1 MTTRGLI
8 IRGALAILVLVTLAS
23 TFYTVS
29 EQEQVVITQFGE
41 PIGQA
46 ISTPGLHV
54 KVPFTQDVNVF
65 DKRWLEWNGNPNQVP
80 TRDKKYI
87 WVETYARWRIANP
100 LLFFQRLR
108 DERGAQ
114 SRLDDIIDGET
125 RNVIASHNLIEI
137 VRVSNRA
144 FEAAEEAEDVMEAE
158 TMRQVELGRDKIT
171 RLILERASQVMPD
184 YGIELVD
191 VQIQRINYIETVQ
204 AKVFDRMI
212 SGAQAHRRPLPL
224 GRSGEERRD
233 PRQEGARAQGDRVRG
248 LQEDPGGDGR
258 RRREGDRHLRRG
270 LQPRSRALQV
280 PAHDG
285 DLQDHH
291 RQAELADAV
300 DRRRRLPLPAVGKRG
315 RARPARGEAL
325 MAAATDWDPYGV
337 LNVARTATPEQIR
350 AAYLRQAARY
360 HPDQHH
366 GNPLEEL
373 ASARMAEINRA
384 YELLSDRPRRAAFDA
399 GARTKTARAA
409 AERGMSGRFMKGA
422 ALLLAV
428 PLVFRTGAV
437 IVRVLAALFRLL
449 FEALASL
456 RGPRLAAVAGLTAL
470 VVLLFATFRRTR
482 R

>member
-1 MTTRGLI
+1 M
-8 IRGALAILVLVTLAS
+8 
-23 TFYTVS
+23 
-29 EQEQVVITQFGE
+29 
-41 PIGQA
+41 
-46 ISTPGLHV
+46 
-54 KVPFTQDVNVF
+54 KVPFAQDANVF

-114 SRLDDIIDGET
+114 SRLDDIIDGDT
-125 RNVIASHNLIEI
+125 RNVIANHNLIEV
-137 VRVSNRA
+137 VRISNRA
-144 FEAAEEAEDVMEAE
+144 FERAEEVEDVMEAE

-191 VQIQRINYIETVQ
+191 VQIQRVNYIETVQ

-212 SGAQAHRRPLPL
+212 SGAQAHRRSLSL
-224 GRSGEERRD
+224 RGSGQERRD
-233 PRQEGARAQGDRVRG
+233 PRQEGARAEGDRVRG
-248 LQEDPGGDGR
+248 LPEDAGGHGR
-258 RRREGDRHLRRG
+258 RRRQGDRHLRRG

-300 DRRRRLPLPAVGKRG
+300 DRRRPLPLPAVGERG
-315 RARPARGEAL
+315 RAARARPRAKRL
-325 MAAATDWDPYGV
+325 MAAAADWDPYAV
-337 LNVARTATPEQIR
+337 LNVARTATAEEIR

-360 HPDQHH
+360 HPDRHQ

-373 ASARMAEINRA
+373 ASARMAELNRA

-399 GARTKTARAA
+399 GARTKTDRAA

-449 FEALASL
+449 FEAVASL
-456 RGPRLAAVAGLTAL
+456 RGQRLAAVGGLTAV
-470 VVLLFATFRRTR
+470 VVLVFATFRRTR